1 MPKPEADP
9 EAKAEAEGAEA
20 GAALEPAKADAAPAK
35 AGAEPA
41 KADAEPAKADAAP
54 EPAEA
59 DGEPAKAEPA
69 KADAEP
75 AKAGAEPAGDL
86 PPAKVLRDNLKPRP
100 ETKDATKDTAKASAK
115 DEPSAPA
122 QPSGKPGGKKSRARK
137 ADDLEIELEASR
149 QRSISWTVIG
159 GIIGCL
165 LIWKLGTVGV
175 WGGFVLVAFAV
186 YHAWNLVQTLLY
198 PPGTIVISERE
209 VSLPRGLSMPRPVT
223 APRGEV
229 TAVYFLRRSVPW
241 NHAAPVL
248 IVELGERAMAFP
260 RDWFASESDQRRVVQ
275 ALLRDLPKASA
286 AAAAPREPAA

>member
-1 MPKPEADP
+1 VTGDAPKP
-9 EAKAEAEGAEA
+9 EAEGAEA
-20 GAALEPAKADAAPAK
+20 GATSEPAEADAEPVKAEPEPAKV
-35 AGAEPA
+35 
-41 KADAEPAKADAAP
+41 DAEPAKASAEP
-54 EPAEA
+54 EP
-59 DGEPAKAEPA
+59 
-69 KADAEP
+69 ADAEP
-75 AKAGAEPAGDL
+75 AKAGAEPEAAGDL

-100 ETKDATKDTAKASAK
+100 ETKDATKDAAKDSAKDSAK

-122 QPSGKPGGKKSRARK
+122 QPSAKPGGKKIRARK

-159 GIIGCL
+159 GIVGCL

-286 AAAAPREPAA
+286 AAAAAPREPAA